1 MVQIQ
6 ITLLGRFA
14 VTVGGVPVAGA
25 SWKRRHAAAI
35 VKVLALAPGR
45 RLHREQVIDLLW
57 PEDTI
62 AGAVP
67 KLHKAAHFARRAIG
81 VPDAVVLRGDQVILG
96 PGGSVTV
103 DAVRFEELA
112 RRALAAG
119 DAAAAREALAQYGG
133 ELLPGDRY
141 EEWAEPRREQ
151 LRRSHL
157 DLLRLDGRW
166 EAVAE
171 LDPADERAHLALMR
185 QHAANGDRHAALR
198 QFERLDRALRQE
210 LGVAPG
216 RETSAL
222 RDRLLAKPG
231 VFPRRDDP
239 LIGRDLELSAADAAL
254 LDAAAGRSRT
264 LIIAG
269 EAGSGKSSLLA
280 AIAARAAE
288 LGFLAGHGTAAP
300 VEGAWPYAPVTE
312 ALAGVGRQDPALL
325 AGLAAR
331 HREEIDRARNGAP
344 AGWAGQSAHQRLFVA
359 AAELVSLAAASR
371 GLLLTVDD
379 AHDAD
384 DGSLRLLHYLARSA
398 LGQRVCIVVAHRPV
412 SAAVLA
418 GIGLAGNGLEATRR
432 SLTDRYG
439 AAELRLGPL
448 GDRDTAALIRR
459 YVTEPP
465 AELVRLVTT
474 LGRGVP
480 FLVTEL
486 ARRAAGPD
494 WGPAL
499 QASVLARLRP
509 ATREIL
515 ERVAV
520 AGSSFDTDEFVAL
533 SGLAEQDAF
542 GHLDDALAAHII
554 EPASAG
560 YRFRHSLIRD
570 ALTED
575 VPAHRRR
582 LVHRDTARRLVE
594 LGASPARIGHHF
606 LAAGAGADAVPHLLS
621 AAETEAAVGAYR
633 DALALVDAIR
643 PHAAGPGRTRAL
655 SLRADLLTAIGDPMA
670 GPAYREAL
678 GGAGPADARRLR
690 ARLANSAVMAG
701 DLATAAAALDGLDTD
716 GGADDADILLA
727 RGKYALFTAD
737 FDTAR
742 AAAEQAQ
749 RLILAGERNWQVL
762 DLVTLRGL
770 LAHRSGQWFAQ
781 MGAEL
786 HRTREDPG
794 MAGAIF
800 DGYLCSAE
808 YLLYGPTPYA
818 EVLELARD
826 LRATAERS
834 GARRAA
840 AFARA
845 LAGEAALL
853 SGHLDLAAA
862 ELAEAGAEHRDL
874 GSGAGEAHSLQRL
887 AEVRLAQGDDA
898 EARRL
903 LERALP
909 LARDSIVAKHLL
921 HRVFGTMIRAA
932 AGRPEARAAAER
944 AETMLGWDDICQFCS
959 IMLAVPAAIAY
970 ARDGDLDAARRHLAA
985 ATRSAPVWR
994 DTAWEAGLAEAQAA
1008 VAAASGDPGTALARL
1023 QWAAGLFQQVGQPLD
1038 AERCRRALGLIA
1050 REPAGRDVPAR
1061 PRSLAGQ
1068 AGGANSSR
1076 AMLSGS
1082 RNDRPEP

>member
-1 MVQIQ
+1 MPEIQ
-6 ITLLGRFA
+6 VTLLGRFA
-14 VTVGGVPVAGA
+14 VTVGGVPVADA
-25 SWKRRHAAAI
+25 SWKRRHAAAV

-45 RLHREQVIDLLW
+45 RLHREQVIDLVW
-57 PEDTI
+57 PQDTI
-62 AGAVP
+62 AEAVP

-81 VPDAVVLRGDQVILG
+81 VPDAVVLRGDQVVLC

-103 DAVRFEELA
+103 DAIRFEELA

-119 DAAAAREALAQYGG
+119 DAAAAREALALYGG
-133 ELLPGDRY
+133 ELLPADRY
-141 EEWAEPRREQ
+141 EEWAEARRDE
-151 LRRSHL
+151 LRQSHL

-198 QFERLDRALRQE
+198 QFERLDRTLRRG
-210 LGVAPG
+210 LGIAPG
-216 RETSAL
+216 REASAL
-222 RDRLLAKPG
+222 RDRLLAEPG
-231 VFPRRDDP
+231 VFSRHDDP
-239 LIGRDLELSAADAAL
+239 LIGRDLELSAADGAL
-254 LDAAAGRSRT
+254 LDAAGGRSRT
-264 LIIAG
+264 LIVVG
-269 EAGSGKSSLLA
+269 EAGSGKSSLLTA
-280 AIAARAAE
+280 VAARATE
-288 LGFLAGHGTAAP
+288 LGLAAGHGTAAP
-300 VEGAWPYAPVTE
+300 VEGAWPYAPVIE
-312 ALAGVGRQDPALL
+312 ALCGLGRQDPALL
-325 AGLAAR
+325 ARLPGR
-331 HREEIDRARNGAP
+331 HRDEIDRARNGTP
-344 AGWAGQSAHQRLFVA
+344 ASWAGQSAHQRLFLA
-359 AAELVSLAAASR
+359 AAELVSLAAADR
-371 GLLLTVDD
+371 GLLLTIDD
-379 AHDAD
+379 VHDAD

-398 LGQRVCIVVAHRPV
+398 GGQRTCIVLAHRPV
-412 SAAVLA
+412 PAVTA
-418 GIGLAGNGLEATRR
+418 LEAARR
-432 SLTDRYG
+432 SLIDRYG
-439 AAELRLGPL
+439 AAELKLGPL
-448 GDRDTAALIRR
+448 GDRDTVALIRR
-459 YVTEPP
+459 HVAEPS

-474 LGRGVP
+474 LSRGVP

-486 ARRAAGPD
+486 ARRAAGQDSAVSPD
-494 WGPAL
+494 WGQVL
-499 QASVLARLRP
+499 QASMFARLRP
-509 ATREIL
+509 ATREVL
-515 ERVAV
+515 QRVAL
-520 AGSSFDTDEFVAL
+520 AGASFDTDEFVAL
-533 SGLAEQDAF
+533 SGAAEGEAF
-542 GHLDDALAAHII
+542 GHLDDALATRII

-560 YRFRHSLIRD
+560 YRFRHCLIRD
-570 ALTED
+570 ALTGD

-582 LVHRDTARRLVE
+582 QVHRDTARRLVE

-621 AAETEAAVGAYR
+621 AAETESAVGAYR

-643 PHAAGPGRTRAL
+643 PHAAGPFRTRAL

-670 GPAYREAL
+670 GPAYRDAL
-678 GGAGPADARRLR
+678 DGACPADARRLR

-701 DLATAAAALDGLDTD
+701 DLDTAAAALDGLDTD

-727 RGKYALFTAD
+727 RGKYAFFIAD
-737 FDTAR
+737 FDAAR
-742 AAAEQAQ
+742 TAAEQAQ

-770 LAHRSGQWFAQ
+770 LAHRSDQWFDQ

-786 HRTREDPG
+786 YRTREDPG

-818 EVLELARD
+818 EVMELARD
-826 LRATAERS
+826 LRGTAERS

-845 LAGEAALL
+845 LTGEAALL
-853 SGHLDLAAA
+853 SGQLDLAAA
-862 ELAEAGAEHRDL
+862 ELAEASAEHRDL
-874 GSGAGEAHSLQRL
+874 GSGTGEAHSLQRL

-909 LARDSIVAKHLL
+909 LARNSIVAKHLL

-932 AGRPEARAAAER
+932 TSRSGAREAAER
-944 AETMLGWDDICQFCS
+944 AESMLGWDDFCQFCS
-959 IMLAVPAAIAY
+959 IMLAVPATIAC
-970 ARDGDLDAARRHLAA
+970 ARDGDLEAARRHLAA
-985 ATRSAPVWR
+985 AVRSAPVWR

-1008 VAAASGDPGTALARL
+1008 VAAASGDSGTAQARL
-1023 QWAAGLFQQVGQPLD
+1023 QWAAGQFQQVGQPLD
-1038 AERCRRALGLIA
+1038 AERCRRALSLIA
-1050 REPAGRDVPAR
+1050 RAPAGREVPAR
-1061 PRSLAGQ
+1061 RSLAGQ

>member
-1 MVQIQ
+1 MLQIQ
-6 ITLLGRFA
+6 VTLLGRFA
-14 VTVGGVPVAGA
+14 VTVGGVPVADA
-25 SWKRRHAAAI
+25 SWKRRHAAAV

-45 RLHREQVIDLLW
+45 RLHREQVIDLVW
-57 PEDTI
+57 PQDMI
-62 AGAVP
+62 AEAVP

-81 VPDAVVLRGDQVILG
+81 VPDAVVLRGDQVVLC

-119 DAAAAREALAQYGG
+119 DAAAAREALALYGG
-133 ELLPGDRY
+133 ELLPADRY
-141 EEWAEPRREQ
+141 EEWAEARREQ
-151 LRRSHL
+151 LGQSHL

-216 RETSAL
+216 AEASAL
-222 RDRLLAKPG
+222 RDRLLAEPG

-239 LIGRDLELSAADAAL
+239 LVGRDRELSVADGAM

-264 LIIAG
+264 LIVAG
-269 EAGSGKSSLLA
+269 EAGSGKSSLLT
-280 AIAARAAE
+280 AIANRATE
-288 LGFLAGHGTAAP
+288 LGLAAGHGTAAP
-300 VEGAWPYAPVTE
+300 VEGAWPYAPVIE
-312 ALAGVGRQDPALL
+312 ALCGVCRQDPALL
-325 AGLAAR
+325 ARLSGR
-331 HREEIDRARNGAP
+331 HREEIDRARNGTP
-344 AGWAGQSAHQRLFVA
+344 ASWAGQSAHQRLFLA

-371 GLLLTVDD
+371 GLLLTFDD
-379 AHDAD
+379 VHDAD

-398 LGQRVCIVVAHRPV
+398 RDQRVCIVLAHRPV
-412 SAAVLA
+412 PA
-418 GIGLAGNGLEATRR
+418 GGALEATRR
-432 SLTDRYG
+432 SLIDRYE

-459 YVTEPP
+459 YVAEPP
-465 AELVRLVTT
+465 AELARLVTT
-474 LGRGVP
+474 LSRGVP

-486 ARRAAGPD
+486 ARRAAGQDSADSPD
-494 WGPAL
+494 WGQAL
-499 QASVLARLRP
+499 QASLFARLRP
-509 ATREIL
+509 STREIL
-515 ERVAV
+515 QRVAV
-520 AGSSFDTDEFVAL
+520 AGSSFGTDEFVAL
-533 SGLAEQDAF
+533 SGVAEEEAF
-542 GHLDDALAAHII
+542 GHLDDALTARII

-560 YRFRHSLIRD
+560 YRFRHCLIRD
-570 ALTED
+570 ALTGD

-582 LVHRDTARRLVE
+582 QVHRDTARRLVE
-594 LGASPARIGHHF
+594 LGASPARIGQHF

-643 PHAAGPGRTRAL
+643 PHATGHCRTRAL

-727 RGKYALFTAD
+727 RGKHAFFTAD
-737 FDTAR
+737 FDAAR
-742 AAAEQAQ
+742 TAAERAQ

-770 LAHRSGQWFAQ
+770 LAHRSDQWFAQ

-786 HRTREDPG
+786 YRTREDPG

-808 YLLYGPTPYA
+808 YLLYGPTPY
-818 EVLELARD
+818 VKVMELARD
-826 LRATAERS
+826 LRGTAERS

-845 LAGEAALL
+845 LTGEAALL

-862 ELAEAGAEHRDL
+862 ELTEASAEHRDL

-909 LARDSIVAKHLL
+909 LARNSIVAKHLL

-932 AGRPEARAAAER
+932 ASRSEAREAAER
-944 AETMLGWDDICQFCS
+944 AESTLGWDDFCQFCS
-959 IMLAVPAAIAY
+959 IMLAVPAAIAC

-985 ATRSAPVWR
+985 AMRAAPVWR

-1008 VAAASGDPGTALARL
+1008 VAVASGDPGTARTRL
-1023 QWAAGLFQQVGQPLD
+1023 QWAAGQFQQVGQPLD
-1038 AERCRRALGLIA
+1038 AERCRRTLGLIA
-1050 REPAGRDVPAR
+1050 REPAGREVPAR
-1061 PRSLAGQ
+1061 RRPLAGQ